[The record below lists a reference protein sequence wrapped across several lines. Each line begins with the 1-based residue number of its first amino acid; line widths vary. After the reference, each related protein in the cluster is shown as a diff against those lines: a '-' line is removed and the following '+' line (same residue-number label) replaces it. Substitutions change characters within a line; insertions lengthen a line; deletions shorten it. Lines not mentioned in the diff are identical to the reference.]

1 MGGRSKM
8 KYLLLLLLL
17 FVTSCGGLFV
27 VEKYS
32 DNVPSRIDIE
42 PFFSIHGSLPEGLS
56 FEDFQV
62 VAYQTTPVRKVVP
75 YESNFFE
82 EYKWKKRGI
91 ELDLDN
97 PILSYSVY
105 IDEKFPANEIVWYN
119 KGVPYQT
126 LSIEYTEKDMDI
138 VSIRAFWNGE
148 QELCLNSFYG
158 GIARRIHIHMPDT
171 RMPEEEWFTVFKD
184 NPKCYETE

>member
-1 MGGRSKM
+1 M
-8 KYLLLLLLL
+8 KYLLMLLLLL
-17 FVTSCGGLFV
+17 VTSCGGLFNS
-27 VEKYS
+27 ENDT
-32 DNVPSRIDIE
+32 DNVPPRIDIE

-82 EYKWKKRGI
+82 KYKWKKRGI

-119 KGVPYQT
+119 KGTPYQT

>member
-1 MGGRSKM
+1 M
-8 KYLLLLLLL
+8 KYLLLLVLL

-32 DNVPSRIDIE
+32 DNVPPRIDIE
-42 PFFSIHGSLPEGLS
+42 SFFSIHGSLPEGLS

-82 EYKWKKRGI
+82 KYKWKKRGI

-158 GIARRIHIHMPDT
+158 GIAINKT
-171 RMPEEEWFTVFKD
+171 
-184 NPKCYETE
+184 

>member
-1 MGGRSKM
+1 M
-8 KYLLLLLLL
+8 
-17 FVTSCGGLFV
+17 
-27 VEKYS
+27 
-32 DNVPSRIDIE
+32 
-42 PFFSIHGSLPEGLS
+42 
-56 FEDFQV
+56 
-62 VAYQTTPVRKVVP
+62 
-75 YESNFFE
+75 
-82 EYKWKKRGI
+82 
-91 ELDLDN
+91 DN

>member
-1 MGGRSKM
+1 M

-32 DNVPSRIDIE
+32 DNVPPRIDIE

-82 EYKWKKRGI
+82 KYKWKKRGI

>member
-1 MGGRSKM
+1 MNKIREDISKWPIEKRVEVLKKAFKEKMG
-8 KYLLLLLLL
+8 Y
-17 FVTSCGGLFV
+17 
-27 VEKYS
+27 
-32 DNVPSRIDIE
+32 
-42 PFFSIHGSLPEGLS
+42 
-56 FEDFQV
+56 
-62 VAYQTTPVRKVVP
+62 
-75 YESNFFE
+75 
-82 EYKWKKRGI
+82 

-119 KGVPYQT
+119 NGVPYQT